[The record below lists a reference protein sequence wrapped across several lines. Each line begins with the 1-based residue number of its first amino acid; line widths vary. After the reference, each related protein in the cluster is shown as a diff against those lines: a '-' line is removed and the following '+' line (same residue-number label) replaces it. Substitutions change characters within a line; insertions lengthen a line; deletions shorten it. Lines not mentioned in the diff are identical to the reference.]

1 MPSVRRDVW
10 QRHTAH
16 TGEKEPRPRATSNI
30 QGHTVPHCPLC
41 PTRRSQAVAPPDR
54 DDLVEGACRLAGVV
68 ESSTAVG
75 PLRRVGQ
82 PSEHD
87 DDVRSNT
94 KPLLCAD
101 CLDIFHREHLGVDEH
116 EGRLLEGGEG
126 RLREQRRRAG
136 EITRP
141 QQLVDGGNAGA
152 ACDNLSEGLGA
163 LSLGVG
169 CTRRLARRRAA
180 LHAAGRFKQRHL
192 VHLCVV
198 FLLQRRRPAAR
209 HRSREH
215 GRGGR
220 QSGAARWRCNQR
232 ECSALG
238 SKGDGEQQQEPEGT
252 HGRRL
257 RCAMAAAWPQQ
268 DQE

>member
-1 MPSVRRDVW
+1 MPHVSWFWCGSLHVFACVAAWRMRGAPAPVRSSGMCSSQECAVVTTVVDEVLERGTTTRLEKCPACGETW
-10 QRHTAH
+10 QRHTGHSRH

-54 DDLVEGACRLAGVV
+54 DDLVEGGCRLAGVV

-87 DDVRSNT
+87 DDVSSNT

-136 EITRP
+136 EITTST
-141 QQLVDGGNAGA
+141 
-152 ACDNLSEGLGA
+152 AC
-163 LSLGVG
+163 
-169 CTRRLARRRAA
+169 RRW
-180 LHAAGRFKQRHL
+180 
-192 VHLCVV
+192 
-198 FLLQRRRPAAR
+198 QRRR
-209 HRSREH
+209 
-215 GRGGR
+215 GMR
-220 QSGAARWRCNQR
+220 QLMR
-232 ECSALG
+232 
-238 SKGDGEQQQEPEGT
+238 K
-252 HGRRL
+252 
-257 RCAMAAAWPQQ
+257 
-268 DQE
+268 